1 MIKSNIDIAR
11 ASVQMDP
18 VIDNALNIVVD
29 VMDTLTYYQTLLSKD
44 GMKQLDQY
52 CTGMVFGLHGSQLLV
67 KVANT
72 LINPVDSN
80 GEV

>member
-1 MIKSNIDIAR
+1 
-11 ASVQMDP
+11 MDP
-18 VIDNALNIVVD
+18 IIDRALTIVVD
-29 VMDTLTYYQTLLSKD
+29 VMDALTYFQTLLSKD
-44 GMKQLDQY
+44 GLKQLDQY

-72 LINPVDSN
+72 LINPVDSK

>member
-1 MIKSNIDIAR
+1 
-11 ASVQMDP
+11 MDP
-18 VIDNALNIVVD
+18 VIDNALKIVVD
-29 VMDTLTYYQTLLSKD
+29 IMDTVTYYQTLLSKE
-44 GMKQLDQY
+44 GLKQLDQY

-72 LINPVDSN
+72 LINPVDSK